1 MKSIIKTT
9 GKLTALLTALFVY
22 VSAGRLM
29 YALYNDL
36 IGNGFVC
43 YLYFAIVCGFLTFV
57 SAFSFSLLYTELI
70 KK

>member
-22 VSAGRLM
+22 ASAGRLM
-29 YALYNDL
+29 YALYGDLTND
-36 IGNGFVC
+36 FAC
-43 YLYFAIVCGFLTFV
+43 YLYFAIVCGFMTLV
-57 SAFSFSLLYTELI
+57 SAFSFSLIYTELI